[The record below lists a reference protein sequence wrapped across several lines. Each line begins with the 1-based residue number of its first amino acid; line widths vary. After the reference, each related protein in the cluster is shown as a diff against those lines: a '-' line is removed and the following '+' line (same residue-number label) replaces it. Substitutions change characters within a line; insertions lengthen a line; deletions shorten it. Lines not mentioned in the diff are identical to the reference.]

1 MTRLVLVVGLIVAA
15 ALLAAASPAAGDTKP
30 LLGVSGRGPVVV
42 RGSGFE
48 AGERVQVLFAA
59 NGRQQWQLAVAGSGG
74 RFTVAFRGPL
84 GACARY
90 VVRAFGSEGSR
101 ARAPQRR
108 PLSDCVSPSGGSTHA

>member
-15 ALLAAASPAAGDTKP
+15 ALPSAASPAAGDTKP

-59 NGRQQWQLAVAGSGG
+59 NGRQQWESAVAGSTG

-90 VVRAFGSEGSR
+90 VLRAFGSEGSR

-108 PLSDCVSPSGGSTHA
+108 PLRDCISPSGSTRT

>member
-15 ALLAAASPAAGDTKP
+15 ALPSAASPAAGDTKP
-30 LLGVSGRGPVVV
+30 LLGVSGRGPIVV

-48 AGERVQVLFAA
+48 AGERVQVLLAA
-59 NGRQQWQLAVAGSGG
+59 NGRQQWESAVAGGAG

-90 VVRAFGSEGSR
+90 TVHAFGSKGSR
-101 ARAPQRR
+101 ARVLQRR
-108 PLSDCVSPSGGSTHA
+108 ALPDCVSPSGGSTHT